1 VSTGEQD
8 HRGIQ
13 GVQGHRGP
21 KGDPG
26 RAGAAGDPQRFQA
39 AVRGLVVAFMVVVL
53 AFGAYSWQQNRRISQ
68 NQHAITVNAW
78 KQCVALN
85 AGVARLNRTFAQ
97 LATIEDTN
105 PYKQGALGPRRA
117 DVYRQA
123 AGFKV
128 PNCGRKP

>member
-13 GVQGHRGP
+13 GVRGHRGP

-53 AFGAYSWQQNRRISQ
+53 AMGAYSWQQNRRITA
-68 NQHAITVNAW
+68 NQHAIALNAW
-78 KQCVALN
+78 KQCTALN
-85 AGVARLNRTFAQ
+85 AGVARLNRTFEQ
-97 LATIEDTN
+97 LAAIERTN
-105 PYKQGALGPRRA
+105 PYTQGQLGPRREA
-117 DVYRQA
+117 VYQEA
-123 AGFKV
+123 AKFKV